1 MTKEWFSAKE
11 LVGTPS
17 LPTTTQGLHA
27 KARREKWIVRRRQGV
42 QGKAVEYSIDNF
54 SERVRDWISNYD
66 DKLKKVIV
74 HDPFDILINAF
85 KQLTQEERH
94 ELSACILREG
104 IVSVYK
110 KVIKSEVFSK

>member
-54 SERVRDWISNYD
+54 SEKICNWLSNYD
-66 DKLKKVIV
+66 DKLKRVTV
-74 HDPFDILINAF
+74 HDPFDVLIYSF

-94 ELSACILREG
+94 ELSEYILREG
-104 IVSVYK
+104 IVSIYK
-110 KVIKSEVFSK
+110 KVINNEA

>member
-11 LVGTPS
+11 LVGAPS

-27 KARREKWIVRRRQGV
+27 KARREKWISQRRRGV

-54 SERVRDWISNYD
+54 SERICNWLSNYD
-66 DKLKKVIV
+66 DKLKKEIV
-74 HDPFDILINAF
+74 HDPFDILINSF

-94 ELSACILREG
+94 KLSEYILREG
-104 IVSVYK
+104 IVSVYN
-110 KVIKSEVFSK
+110 KVIKNEI